1 MLITDDRPIST
12 AEKESKIERE
22 TEIEKVEV
30 DEERWRD
37 EEIVRDRKIDRD
49 RERYIAAQIELWS
62 EGGER
67 QINLGGRQKGK

>member
-1 MLITDDRPIST
+1 MLTTDDRPIST

-22 TEIEKVEV
+22 TEIEKV

-37 EEIVRDRKIDRD
+37 EEIKIDRD
-49 RERYIAAQIELWS
+49 RERYIVAQIELWS
-62 EGGER
+62 KGGER